1 MSTRKKYDP
10 KLKTKIVLELLK
22 EEKTVSELASEHG
35 IYHSVLI
42 RWRDQAIN
50 GLPELLS
57 DQNKV
62 LVKVRAEYETKIE
75 SLYSEVGRLTS
86 DLSWLKK
93 IWNSYPV
100 TTVGHFWI
108 GRKER
113 CRSGIKR
120 ISSPLTGSGSIT
132 FHGASLRKRWP

>member
-22 EEKTVSELASEHG
+22 EEKTVSQLASEHG
-35 IYHSVLI
+35 IHHSVLI
-42 RWRDQAIN
+42 RWRDQAVN

-93 IWNSYPV
+93 
-100 TTVGHFWI
+100 
-108 GRKER
+108 K
-113 CRSGIKR
+113 SGIL
-120 ISSPLTGSGSIT
+120 IP
-132 FHGASLRKRWP
+132 

>member
-22 EEKTVSELASEHG
+22 EEKTVSQLASEHG
-35 IYHSVLI
+35 IHHSVLI

-57 DQNKV
+57 DQNKA
-62 LVKVRAEYETKIE
+62 LVKVRAEYETKIDA
-75 SLYSEVGRLTS
+75 LYLEVGRLTS

-93 IWNSYPV
+93 
-100 TTVGHFWI
+100 
-108 GRKER
+108 K
-113 CRSGIKR
+113 SGILL
-120 ISSPLTGSGSIT
+120 P
-132 FHGASLRKRWP
+132 

>member
-22 EEKTVSELASEHG
+22 EEKTVSQLASEHG
-35 IYHSVLI
+35 IHHSVLI
-42 RWRDQAIN
+42 RWRDQAVN

-57 DQNKV
+57 DQNKA
-62 LVKVRAEYETKIE
+62 LVKVRAENETKIE

-93 IWNSYPV
+93 
-100 TTVGHFWI
+100 
-108 GRKER
+108 K
-113 CRSGIKR
+113 SGIL
-120 ISSPLTGSGSIT
+120 IP
-132 FHGASLRKRWP
+132 

>member
-22 EEKTVSELASEHG
+22 EEKTVSQLASDHG
-35 IYHSVLI
+35 IHHSVLI

-57 DQNKV
+57 DQNKA
-62 LVKVRAEYETKIE
+62 LLKVRAEYETKIDA
-75 SLYSEVGRLTS
+75 LYSEVGRLTS

-93 IWNSYPV
+93 
-100 TTVGHFWI
+100 
-108 GRKER
+108 K
-113 CRSGIKR
+113 SGILL
-120 ISSPLTGSGSIT
+120 P
-132 FHGASLRKRWP
+132 

>member
-22 EEKTVSELASEHG
+22 EEKTVSQLASDHG
-35 IYHSVLI
+35 IHHSVLI

-57 DQNKV
+57 DQNKA
-62 LVKVRAEYETKIE
+62 LVKVRAEYETKIDA
-75 SLYSEVGRLTS
+75 LYSEVGRLTS

-93 IWNSYPV
+93 
-100 TTVGHFWI
+100 
-108 GRKER
+108 K
-113 CRSGIKR
+113 SGILL
-120 ISSPLTGSGSIT
+120 P
-132 FHGASLRKRWP
+132 

>member
-22 EEKTVSELASEHG
+22 EEKTVSQLASEHG
-35 IYHSVLI
+35 IHHSVLI

-57 DQNKV
+57 DQNKA
-62 LVKVRAEYETKIE
+62 LVKVRAEYETKIDA
-75 SLYSEVGRLTS
+75 LYSEVGRLTS

-93 IWNSYPV
+93 
-100 TTVGHFWI
+100 
-108 GRKER
+108 K
-113 CRSGIKR
+113 SGILL
-120 ISSPLTGSGSIT
+120 P
-132 FHGASLRKRWP
+132 

>member
-1 MSTRKKYDP
+1 MSMRKKYDP

-22 EEKTVSELASEHG
+22 EEKTVSQLASEHG
-35 IYHSVLI
+35 IHHSVLI

-57 DQNKV
+57 DQNKA
-62 LVKVRAEYETKIE
+62 LVKVRAEYEAKIE

-93 IWNSYPV
+93 
-100 TTVGHFWI
+100 
-108 GRKER
+108 K
-113 CRSGIKR
+113 SGIL
-120 ISSPLTGSGSIT
+120 IP
-132 FHGASLRKRWP
+132 